1 MAAQMSDNFA
11 AVAGR
16 VILNSECIRFE
27 GKRTKT
33 NYEETKSAKYDQ
45 KKKLRALGYFV
56 VDFLMTSA
64 S

>member
-16 VILNSECIRFE
+16 VILNSECICFE

-33 NYEETKSAKYDQ
+33 NHEETRARSKIRKKSF
-45 KKKLRALGYFV
+45 ALF
-56 VDFLMTSA
+56 DSPWLIFS
-64 S
+64 

>member
-1 MAAQMSDNFA
+1 MAAQMSDNFT

-33 NYEETKSAKYDQ
+33 NHEETRGAK
-45 KKKLRALGYFV
+45 
-56 VDFLMTSA
+56 
-64 S
+64 